1 MRTLLPL
8 ILSSAVAGCNPYMM
22 AATAVT
28 QTYDVATDERSVSTQ
43 ASDAKIEG
51 EIKANLL
58 ASPVVGTDS
67 ISVFCRRGVVVLAG
81 VVQPGSNAGRAAVEI
96 ARATPGVWRVETFW
110 VAADPSR
117 LGDVEIEAKLKAAF
131 IADPNVDSSR
141 VTYGVYGGHVVLV
154 GIVPTQ
160 AQVDAFVADA
170 QSVPGVLSVRSYIQT
185 ES

>member
-67 ISVFCRRGVVVLAG
+67 ISVFCRRGVVVL
-81 VVQPGSNAGRAAVEI
+81 
-96 ARATPGVWRVETFW
+96 ETFW